1 MNYKTL
7 KKSELIALILQ
18 LEAQSNMRV
27 TACQIYPFKD
37 GPKGTVRGFANIV
50 LNDALQLR
58 SLRIMNSENGL
69 YVGYPT
75 DPFYRGDEFRTLC
88 CPITKAMR
96 ETIDNAVLSKY
107 HEVTTE
113 ATNG

>member
-1 MNYKTL
+1 MDYKKM
-7 KKSELIALILQ
+7 KKADLVAHILR
-18 LEAQSNMRV
+18 LEAKSSMQV
-27 TACQIYPFKD
+27 TACQIFPFKD

-88 CPITKAMR
+88 CPITRAMR

-107 HEVTTE
+107 HEVTD
-113 ATNG
+113 G